1 MSSNRAAMEAIV
13 SVRSIPVYGDSTEY
27 PPGHISLKT
36 FMKWAAA
43 TRTDLQSY
51 PALNAKLCLLS
62 ESITKESMQVL
73 WTCTD
78 LSVRGVPTD
87 YPSDAVKAAATA
99 ANLKARSDFHITWLT
114 EIIAA
119 CSPNTNAHIVKM
131 MERIRFGEGATG
143 GITGRFYQE
152 DDVIRYMGKLMQ
164 LQRELGDPMQT
175 GLTNKVKLDIVKRA
189 MPTTGLK
196 SLIESTLPAGV
207 PPADDSWETA
217 LPRLAKELKKS
228 EDRALLGQSITLKEK
243 QHKPHTRDSRDS
255 RDSRKRPRDDSA
267 PSGERPQRPYKRLK
281 RTTAQGRRFG
291 RDEGRD
297 GKGRRGGKKGREQK
311 PLQDVECY
319 NCGQRGHYANECPK
333 PKKTDAK
340 GGGRGGGKRSGSG
353 GSRGGGK
360 KPRADETEK
369 GSHA

>member
-1 MSSNRAAMEAIV
+1 M
-13 SVRSIPVYGDSTEY
+13 
-27 PPGHISLKT
+27 
-36 FMKWAAA
+36 
-43 TRTDLQSY
+43 
-51 PALNAKLCLLS
+51 
-62 ESITKESMQVL
+62 
-73 WTCTD
+73 
-78 LSVRGVPTD
+78 D

-131 MERIRFGEGATG
+131 MERIKFGEGATG

-164 LQRELGDPMQT
+164 LQRELGDPMGT

-207 PPADDSWETA
+207 APADDSWEMA

-228 EDRALLGQSITLKEK
+228 EDRALLGQAITLKEK
-243 QHKPHTRDSRDS
+243 QHKLHARDGKEL
-255 RDSRKRPRDDSA
+255 RDSRKRSREDFT
-267 PSGERPQRPYKRLK
+267 PSGERPQRPFKRLK
-281 RTTAQGRRFG
+281 RMTPKGRRLG
-291 RDEGRD
+291 RNDGRD
-297 GKGRRGGKKGREQK
+297 GKDRRGGKKGREQK
-311 PLQDVECY
+311 PLQDIECY

-340 GGGRGGGKRSGSG
+340 GGGRGGGKRGGSG
-353 GSRGGGK
+353 GSRGSGK
-360 KPRADETEK
+360 KPKTDDTEK
-369 GSHA
+369 GSQA

>member
-1 MSSNRAAMEAIV
+1 M
-13 SVRSIPVYGDSTEY
+13 
-27 PPGHISLKT
+27 
-36 FMKWAAA
+36 
-43 TRTDLQSY
+43 
-51 PALNAKLCLLS
+51 
-62 ESITKESMQVL
+62 
-73 WTCTD
+73 
-78 LSVRGVPTD
+78 D

-99 ANLKARSDFHITWLT
+99 ANLKTRSDFHITWLT

-131 MERIRFGEGATG
+131 MEKIRFGEGATG

-164 LQRELGDPMQT
+164 LQRELGDPMGT

-207 PPADDSWETA
+207 APADDSWEMA

-228 EDRALLGQSITLKEK
+228 EDRALLGQAITLKEK
-243 QHKPHTRDSRDS
+243 QHKLHARDGKEL
-255 RDSRKRPRDDSA
+255 RDSRKRSRDDFT
-267 PSGERPQRPYKRLK
+267 PGGERPQRPFKRLK
-281 RTTAQGRRFG
+281 RLTPKGRRFG

-297 GKGRRGGKKGREQK
+297 GKDRRGGKKGRDQK

-340 GGGRGGGKRSGSG
+340 GGGRGGGKRGGSG

-360 KPRADETEK
+360 KPRADDAEK